1 MRFWRIY
8 SVIVEGGD
16 DISGHYLISFKVIEQ
31 SREKALSFLIST
43 EEYSLI
49 SQASID
55 EVVMVGISW
64 RSILKSESAR
74 IIDQTGKA
82 FFES

>member
-1 MRFWRIY
+1 MQFWKIY
-8 SVIVEGGD
+8 SIIVEGGD
-16 DISGHYLISFKVIEQ
+16 DINGHYLISFKVIAQ
-31 SREKALSFLIST
+31 SREKALSFLTST
-43 EEYSLI
+43 EEYRLI

-55 EVVMVGISW
+55 EVVMIGISW
-64 RSILKSESAR
+64 LSLLKSESAR